1 MSNKER
7 VLHTVLFEVFAL
19 MLMIP
24 LGSLVGGIDTHTMTG
39 VAIFMSLVAMAW
51 NYTYNYL
58 FDKIQGSDRNSRT
71 VLTRIAHGIG
81 FEAGLLVATL
91 PLLMMFLNKG
101 FMEVLLLEITMV
113 VFFLVYAIA
122 YNWVYDTVKNHLENS
137 SKIATNSKIH
147 KKA

>member
-24 LGSLVGGIDTHTMTG
+24 LGSLVGGIDAHTMTG

-58 FDKIQGSDRNSRT
+58 FDKVVGSDRNSRT
-71 VLTRIAHGIG
+71 ILTRIAHGLG

-91 PLLMMFLNKG
+91 PLLMLFLNKG
-101 FMEVLLLEITMV
+101 FTEVLLLEITMV

-122 YNWVYDTVKNHLENS
+122 YNWAYDTVKSHIE
-137 SKIATNSKIH
+137 TNSKKH
-147 KKA
+147 ENA